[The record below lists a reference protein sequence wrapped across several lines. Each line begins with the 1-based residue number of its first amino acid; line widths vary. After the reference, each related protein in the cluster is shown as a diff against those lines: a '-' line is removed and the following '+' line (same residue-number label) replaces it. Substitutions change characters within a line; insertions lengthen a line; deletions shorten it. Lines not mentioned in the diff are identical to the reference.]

1 MNLSQFKVRTR
12 LYIGFS
18 LVFSV
23 LAIVLFVGI
32 YKLSSLDDVLTQNG
46 DYGTQEISAIARS
59 IGKAQGS
66 VLSLQRLISSEDP
79 ARKAAEKKG
88 IEEKLKVYVS
98 EITNLNKLY
107 STDPA
112 VSDSE
117 RQMLKRIDE
126 LSAAGIPLLE
136 KTMQLGMGADAVAT
150 QQALRESNSGFQAW
164 TDELGKLRDY
174 IVQKNTH
181 AAEKA
186 HQDYRAARNF
196 LLIVAALGLVLS
208 GAMAALIAQSIQRQL
223 GGEPGEAA
231 EIASRIAAGD
241 LQMKVQL
248 RANDHSSLLYF
259 IAQMRDQLSIIVGKI
274 HAVTDS
280 VSNAS
285 SEIAHGNADL
295 SSRTEQQA
303 GSLEETASAMEQ
315 LTSTVKQNA
324 DNAQRA
330 KQLAE
335 SASAVAVEGG
345 NVVGQVVQMMSSI
358 NDSSKKIVDIISV
371 IDGIAFQTNILALN
385 AAVEAARAGEQGR
398 GFAVVATEVRGLAQ
412 RSAAAAKEIKV
423 LINDSVGKVDS
434 GGKLVEQAGTTIDQ
448 VVISVKKV
456 TDIVA
461 EMSSATQEQSAG
473 LEEINRAI
481 AQMDQVTQQ
490 NAALVEQAAAAAES
504 LQEQA
509 GNLSQTVS
517 VFKVDASNWNQS
529 ITPIQTQPVNTQM
542 MSLSTA
548 TPLAL
553 NR

>member
-1 MNLSQFKVRTR
+1 MKLSQLKVRTR
-12 LYIGFS
+12 LYIGFGI
-18 LVFSV
+18 VFSV
-23 LAIVLFVGI
+23 LAVVLTVGI

-66 VLSLQRLISSEDP
+66 VLSLQRLISAEDP
-79 ARKAAEKKG
+79 ARKEAEKKG

-98 EITNLNKLY
+98 EITNLKKLY
-107 STDPA
+107 STDPTL
-112 VSDSE
+112 SDSE

-126 LSAAGIPLLE
+126 LSATGIPLLE
-136 KTMQLGMGADAVAT
+136 KTMQLGMGTDAVAT
-150 QQALRESNSGFQAW
+150 RQALSASNSGFQAW
-164 TDELGKLRDY
+164 TDELGRLRDY
-174 IVQKNTH
+174 IVQKNTQ
-181 AAEKA
+181 AAKKA
-186 HQDYRAARNF
+186 HEDYRAAKNF
-196 LLIVAALGLVLS
+196 LLIVAALGLLLS
-208 GAMAALIAQSIQRQL
+208 GALAALIAQSIQRQL

-241 LQMKVQL
+241 LQMKVKIQ
-248 RANDHSSLLYF
+248 ANDHSSLLYF
-259 IAQMRDQLSIIVGKI
+259 IAQMRDQLAIIVGKI
-274 HAVTDS
+274 HTVTDS

-285 SEIAHGNADL
+285 NEIAHGNADL

-315 LTSTVKQNA
+315 LTSTVKQNS

-330 KQLAE
+330 KRLAE

-345 NVVGQVVQMMSSI
+345 DVVGQVVQMMSSI

-423 LINDSVGKVDS
+423 LINDSVEKVDS

-473 LEEINRAI
+473 LDEINRAI

-509 GNLSQTVS
+509 GNLAQTVS
-517 VFKVDASNWNQS
+517 VFKLDTGNWSQS
-529 ITPIQTQPVNTQM
+529 ITPRQTQPANTRM
-542 MSLSTA
+542 MPLFTA
-548 TPLAL
+548 KPLTL